1 MMNKYKNA
9 VIYCRVSSDEQAKG
23 TSLDFQEASLTEYC
37 RRNNIN
43 ILHEPFREDYS
54 AKTFS
59 KRPEIKKMMN
69 FLKSHKNGGVDVVL
83 FYTWDRY
90 SRNLEYALTNIRQLK
105 KLEIEVN
112 SIVNPLDN
120 NSSDFPTMLG
130 IYIGSAESEN
140 NKISLRTKNGI
151 HEKSEM
157 GKCTNK
163 APRGY
168 KNVKI
173 DDHSKYVEIVEDEAI
188 KIRQIFAEVAKGV
201 ETPPTYI
208 RKQFVRKGYNIPE
221 TSFFEMLRKQ
231 FYIGK
236 VFVPDFVDVANGR
249 KVIPAHYVDG
259 LHEPILKTEKE
270 IEDFWKVQEVL
281 DGKKKSTP
289 KLSRKVHPDAFLRKY
304 LKCPVCG
311 SAMTGAPSK
320 GNGGTYYY
328 YNCSKDGKHF
338 RCRAE
343 NAIEGFTKYLS
354 SLKPNKEVLK
364 LYTEALKF
372 LNKTNNEEKA
382 IDIQKFDIEIMR
394 IEERR
399 NKLEDGYLDEK
410 IKQNDYDRMKER
422 YTKEIAVIQ
431 EKKTIEEN
439 LNRSNIEPKLKYSID
454 LIDRMD
460 YYIKEGKVEVKCK
473 LLSSMFPE
481 KVVFDGKSYRTNSYN
496 KVLDL
501 IYQQT
506 NELRG
511 AKTKSGESFSTFS
524 ASVPRAG
531 IEPAWK

>member
-1 MMNKYKNA
+1 MNNEYRNA
-9 VIYCRVSSDEQAKG
+9 ILYCRVSSDEQAKG
-23 TSLDFQEASLTEYC
+23 TSLDFQETALIEHC
-37 RRNNIN
+37 KRNNIKVV
-43 ILHEPFREDYS
+43 HKPFREDYS

-59 KRPEIKKMMN
+59 KRPEVKNMMN
-69 FLKSHKNGGVDVVL
+69 YLKAHKKEVDVVL

-112 SIVNPLDN
+112 SIVNPLDC

-130 IYIGSAESEN
+130 IYVGSAESEN

-151 HEKSEM
+151 HDSLEA
-157 GKCTNK
+157 GRCTNK

-168 KNVKI
+168 KNIKI
-173 DDHSKYVEIVEDEAI
+173 DDYNKYVEIVEDKAI
-188 KIRQIFAEVAKGV
+188 KIRQMFAEIAKGV
-201 ETPPTYI
+201 ETPSYI
-208 RKQFVRKGYNIPE
+208 RKQFARKGFDIPE
-221 TSFFEMLRKQ
+221 TSFFEMLRNQ

-236 VFVPDFVDVANGR
+236 VFVPDFVDVANAR
-249 KVIPAHYVDG
+249 KVTPAHYVKG

-270 IEDFWKVQEVL
+270 VEDFWKVQEIL
-281 DGKKKSTP
+281 DGKKKNTP

-343 NAIEGFTKYLS
+343 KAIEGFTKYLS
-354 SLKPNKEVLK
+354 SLKPNNEILKLYSEVLK
-364 LYTEALKF
+364 DLHKED
-372 LNKTNNEEKA
+372 NEERKIS
-382 IDIQKFDIEIMR
+382 IDGFDAEITRLQDR
-394 IEERR
+394 IS
-399 NKLEDGYLDEK
+399 KLEDMFIDDN
-410 IKQNDYDRMKER
+410 IDKQSFDRMKER
-422 YTKEIAVIQ
+422 YNNEIATIQ
-431 EKKTIEEN
+431 EKKHIQES
-439 LNRSNIEPKLKYSID
+439 LNRSNVEPKLKYSID
-454 LIDRMD
+454 LINNMS

-481 KVVFDGKSYRTNSYN
+481 KVIFDGNSYRTNSYN
-496 KVLDL
+496 SVLDL
-501 IYQQT
+501 IYKQT

-511 AKTKSGESFSTFS
+511 IKIKNGESFSTFS